1 MQGLARP
8 GWTPVHLQLGLFFW
22 GGTCPGQALACP
34 GEAGRWQ
41 VAAGLRSPSWVGNLS
56 RKDSAPQPGSSP
68 GFLVTSTA
76 RRGGGA
82 SAPPKPLQLKGS
94 EGRSHWEEDQGDQ
107 SSQNRILPVPD
118 SVWAVRE
125 EDGTHTHRGRYHTR
139 AACIRSASLPELLWL
154 GKPDR
159 NSDREY
165 FVCIYPSLR
174 TGMIFFKVLISQ

>member
-1 MQGLARP
+1 M
-8 GWTPVHLQLGLFFW
+8 
-22 GGTCPGQALACP
+22 
-34 GEAGRWQ
+34 
-41 VAAGLRSPSWVGNLS
+41 AAGLRSPSWVGNPS

-107 SSQNRILPVPD
+107 SSQNRILPIPD

-139 AACIRSASLPELLWL
+139 AACIRSIAFLSSSGWGNPTEIPIGNILSVYIHPC
-154 GKPDR
+154 GQ
-159 NSDREY
+159 
-165 FVCIYPSLR
+165 
-174 TGMIFFKVLISQ
+174 G